1 MLILPQHTRDKT
13 QAKIPHDPKILKM
26 NLDEYMKY
34 PLFHDDNNSNNI
46 IVVKIMISRM
56 IMMEI
61 WRVN

>member
-1 MLILPQHTRDKT
+1 MLILAQHTKDKT

-34 PLFHDDNNSNNI
+34 QFFMMMI
-46 IVVKIMISRM
+46 IVITIVVKIMISRM

-61 WRVN
+61 

>member
-1 MLILPQHTRDKT
+1 MLILAQHTKDKT

-34 PLFHDDNNSNNI
+34 LIFHDNNNNNI
-46 IVVKIMISRM
+46 ILVKIMISRM

-61 WRVN
+61 